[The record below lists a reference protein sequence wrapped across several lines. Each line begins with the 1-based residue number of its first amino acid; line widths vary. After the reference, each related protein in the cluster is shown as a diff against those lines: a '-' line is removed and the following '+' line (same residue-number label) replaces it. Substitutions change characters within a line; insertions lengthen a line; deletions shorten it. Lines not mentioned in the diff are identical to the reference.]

1 MTDQKVGEQRMS
13 VALRGKRR
21 GTKTRGEPAPRSV
34 EPQQRAGSMDVAP
47 RRAGAAARTEKK
59 SKAPRRE
66 RNPGAGPHVLHT
78 RSLSH
83 YLGRPAL
90 LPHTHSVT
98 ACMLTQTCTPVI

>member
-1 MTDQKVGEQRMS
+1 MS

-21 GTKTRGEPAPRSV
+21 GTKTRGE
-34 EPQQRAGSMDVAP
+34 QRAGSVDVAP